1 MRLSRG
7 TYILLTDKMVDDTTV
22 TCFMGLKKKRGE
34 VFKGEKKKKK
44 KKKNERG
51 AEIIF
56 IDGGIGCDPK
66 LSVKITGRTLCSQP
80 NETWRLRN
88 FEFRV
93 TDYTGKRSI
102 NVNPKDH

>member
-1 MRLSRG
+1 MLRISKDTITGEKDRSA
-7 TYILLTDKMVDDTTV
+7 YILLADKMMVDT
-22 TCFMGLKKKRGE
+22 TCFMGLKKK
-34 VFKGEKKKKK
+34 
-44 KKKNERG
+44 KKNERG
-51 AEIIF
+51 VEIIF

-93 TDYTGKRSI
+93 TDYIGKRSI